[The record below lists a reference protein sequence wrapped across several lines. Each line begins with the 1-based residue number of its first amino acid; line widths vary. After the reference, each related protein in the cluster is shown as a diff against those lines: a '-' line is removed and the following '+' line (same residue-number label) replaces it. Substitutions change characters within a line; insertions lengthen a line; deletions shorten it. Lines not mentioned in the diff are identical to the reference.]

1 VVAQPLSEV
10 YCGKGAFSDFSLGLE
25 QFVEVALIDAFF

>member
-1 VVAQPLSEV
+1 VVAQSFSEV
-10 YCGKGAFSDFSLGLE
+10 YCGKGTFSDFPLGLE